1 MIQQITHNIKVTVI
15 TAFEGT
21 FFSHQKKQHAFSYQI
36 TIENLSQQS
45 VQLISRYWLIKDA
58 LNETEVVEGEGVIG
72 KQPHLGPGEKH
83 SYNSGCVLV
92 APFGSMQ
99 GYYVMQTPVGQI
111 KVTIPIFRLSAPF
124 AMN

>member
-1 MIQQITHNIKVTVI
+1 MIQQVTHNIKVSVT

-21 FFSHQKKQHAFSYQI
+21 FYSNHKKQHAFTYQI

-45 VQLISRYWLIKDA
+45 VQLKSRYWLIKDA
-58 LNETEVVEGEGVIG
+58 LNESETVEGEGVIG
-72 KQPHLGPGEKH
+72 KQPVLEPGEKH
-83 SYNSGCVLV
+83 VYNSGCVLV

-99 GYYVMQTPVGQI
+99 GYYVMQTPIHQI
-111 KVTIPIFRLSAPF
+111 KVTIPIFRLNAPF